1 VGTKHALPHNMNK
14 SSFLLSLLVSLSAA
28 CTIEAPV
35 EELTKDDVRAM
46 PIDDKADHVDWC
58 ETFGWYDD
66 GVCDE
71 FCASPDPDCFVT
83 CEMSDCPRPP
93 EFSPRSC
100 MDGSFV
106 FASAECVADQE
117 SGSCGLEFS
126 GGDCPE
132 DRVCEISD
140 CGSFPEFSPRPCANG
155 TFVFG
160 SAECVADMN
169 GDCGIE
175 FDTPS
180 CPEDRV
186 CGIDECGPIPDFS
199 PRPCND
205 GSFVFASGECVADM
219 NGDCGLEIS
228 ADSCPEDSE

>member
-1 VGTKHALPHNMNK
+1 MNK
-14 SSFLLSLLVSLSAA
+14 FSLLLSLLVSLSAAA

-46 PIDDKADHVDWC
+46 PIDDKADNSDWC
-58 ETFGWYDD
+58 EVFGWYDD
-66 GVCDE
+66 GVCDD

-126 GGDCPE
+126 AGD
-132 DRVCEISD
+132 
-140 CGSFPEFSPRPCANG
+140 
-155 TFVFG
+155 
-160 SAECVADMN
+160 
-169 GDCGIE
+169 
-175 FDTPS
+175 

-199 PRPCND
+199 PRPCDD

-219 NGDCGLEIS
+219 NGDCGLEIN
-228 ADSCPEDSE
+228 AGSCPEDSE